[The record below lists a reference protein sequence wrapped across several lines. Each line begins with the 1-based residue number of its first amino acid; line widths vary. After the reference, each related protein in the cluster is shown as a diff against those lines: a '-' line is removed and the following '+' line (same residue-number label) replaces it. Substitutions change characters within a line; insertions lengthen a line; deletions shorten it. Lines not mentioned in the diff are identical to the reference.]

1 MEIKEENTLKDIKL
15 IGNKTNRS
23 SNTLIEIDENEK
35 PAKKFN
41 SAESKKNTKLN
52 NTVTNFFMA
61 KIDPKYE
68 NKIFPEEDKLTGQKL
83 IFECRRKKA
92 EKLINNIKEDN
103 DELKNIFEALKYD
116 NTNKACI
123 YKLLNYYY
131 KKKEKDNFDEA
142 LNKYKYCITRK
153 FEIKENEKEIL
164 IDLDKMYEIK
174 IEIEE
179 LEELPNHKQ
188 NEDNKV
194 NDLRNSMIEFFTSY
208 YYIAKCINN
217 FRNTLSEEELTKIL
231 SIKFTNSSFGD
242 SYKLDYETNEK
253 LVLFQEKETK
263 NTQKNEE
270 VPKKDDKKNKKD
282 KDEVEEEEEEEED
295 EEGEEEKDQNLEEKE
310 EKVSGELLLKS
321 IENFLSK
328 FLFYQDFKHF
338 QMNQPVDYDKNL
350 SLYYNYI
357 IWSLYEITTEVNE
370 AEKRIIFRQTKI
382 IHYYK
387 LMQFHNLLFDKYL
400 DKEEPLQEII
410 NQLLQYLLMA
420 LSSEYGLYLNI
431 LYLSIHLN
439 KKEKILDKHSAK
451 VFKKKLNKYYDFLK
465 ASFSKKNKGVIFLK
479 EKEKMECK
487 KIKIRWKNYTKNPV
501 LPEDMNWIWKNMNFV
516 NFQKS
521 NFF

>member
-1 MEIKEENTLKDIKL
+1 M
-15 IGNKTNRS
+15 
-23 SNTLIEIDENEK
+23 
-35 PAKKFN
+35 
-41 SAESKKNTKLN
+41 
-52 NTVTNFFMA
+52 
-61 KIDPKYE
+61 
-68 NKIFPEEDKLTGQKL
+68 
-83 IFECRRKKA
+83 
-92 EKLINNIKEDN
+92 
-103 DELKNIFEALKYD
+103 
-116 NTNKACI
+116 
-123 YKLLNYYY
+123 
-131 KKKEKDNFDEA
+131 
-142 LNKYKYCITRK
+142 
-153 FEIKENEKEIL
+153 
-164 IDLDKMYEIK
+164 
-174 IEIEE
+174 
-179 LEELPNHKQ
+179 
-188 NEDNKV
+188 
-194 NDLRNSMIEFFTSY
+194 
-208 YYIAKCINN
+208 
-217 FRNTLSEEELTKIL
+217 
-231 SIKFTNSSFGD
+231 
-242 SYKLDYETNEK
+242 
-253 LVLFQEKETK
+253 
-263 NTQKNEE
+263 
-270 VPKKDDKKNKKD
+270 
-282 KDEVEEEEEEEED
+282 
-295 EEGEEEKDQNLEEKE
+295 
-310 EKVSGELLLKS
+310 SGELLLKS

-420 LSSEYGLYLNI
+420 LSSEHGLYLNI

-439 KKEKILDKHSAK
+439 KKEKFLDKHSAK
-451 VFKKKLNKYYDFLK
+451 VFKKQLNKSYNFLK

-521 NFF
+521 NFFLEEDLNYLYFLIKHILSSNLFKLIFKHFNNVSSKADYYFNNIDNINDYIRRIIFLPFSVPDLGKFAITDRRTLSILVSGFPAKNIKNLQDYRVYRILELALRSIVLGDHEPCHFIKSAYSLLTENMISRNTSNNEKNIEGGFFCEEILFGWNKQKNNPLNLVEIGLLEKEIECKNQVLKSKQIDLITAIKLLDPDIYSKDLNYFRKSIFNASPKDLENFSFSTMKHIKHI